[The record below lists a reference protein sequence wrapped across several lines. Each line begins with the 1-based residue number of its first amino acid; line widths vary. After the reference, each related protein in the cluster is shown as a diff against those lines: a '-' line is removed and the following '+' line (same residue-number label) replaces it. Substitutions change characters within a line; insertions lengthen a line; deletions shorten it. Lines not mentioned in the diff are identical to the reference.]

1 MRRISNIFALDC
13 ACVMPPRGDAR
24 ARAGAA
30 LVRVGVSECG
40 P

>member
-30 LVRVGVSECG
+30 LVRVGVSE
-40 P
+40 